1 MIVEAVFAIS
11 IVLYAVQSYI
21 LSGKK
26 DYDKSVFESSEIMSN
41 KFREGVSIETAID
54 FLSKSNL
61 KCKGLFD
68 NILKRMERGDNLS
81 LASEFIAK
89 KQGYNP
95 SGYLCQVIG
104 CAGRYNQNLSEIFT
118 EFFKDLKSAYM
129 IGEERKKDLV
139 TQSFI
144 VFLIGSILVP
154 ASVVVMASMFSIE
167 IAFFIIVF
175 LLVQSY
181 LASVASVIVGGELS
195 DMIFMLPLGMSITI
209 LIIKYGLGG
218 GVL

>member
-1 MIVEAVFAIS
+1 MKTTNTV
-11 IVLYAVQSYI
+11 
-21 LSGKK
+21 
-26 DYDKSVFESSEIMSN
+26 KST
-41 KFREGVSIETAID
+41 G
-54 FLSKSNL
+54 
-61 KCKGLFD
+61 
-68 NILKRMERGDNLS
+68 
-81 LASEFIAK
+81 
-89 KQGYNP
+89 
-95 SGYLCQVIG
+95 
-104 CAGRYNQNLSEIFT
+104 
-118 EFFKDLKSAYM
+118 
-129 IGEERKKDLV
+129 
-139 TQSFI
+139 
-144 VFLIGSILVP
+144 